1 MRRST
6 SMAPD
11 RAMIR
16 MFETAGRLAASPMS
30 SLPEMID
37 AGLSPVGP
45 SWSIATRPARRWMR
59 MPFAEVVESLIVLSG
74 TGEKVGEKGFVV
86 RRIAHEVRERAAA
99 LLERD
104 VDASRTT
111 AQPRRS

>member
-1 MRRST
+1 
-6 SMAPD
+6 
-11 RAMIR
+11 
-16 MFETAGRLAASPMS
+16 
-30 SLPEMID
+30 
-37 AGLSPVGP
+37 
-45 SWSIATRPARRWMR
+45 MR